1 MKKKKR
7 KKSRPFFGIKIIV
20 ARGDD
25 VRGIDDIKT
34 RLGPL
39 RTPEL
44 TRDASRLRRH
54 LLVRPPRRLV
64 LQEVGTVWPWRR
76 LSSQRLLLM
85 MMMVMVMLLL
95 LLQLQLLLLLL
106 LLLLW
111 QQWLLLSHD
120 RGCKDKQ
127 FFQLTIT
134 ASFSILR
141 LRFIGM
147 HITPLPQTLQRY

>member
-76 LSSQRLLLM
+76 LSS
-85 MMMVMVMLLL
+85 
-95 LLQLQLLLLLL
+95 LQLLLLLL